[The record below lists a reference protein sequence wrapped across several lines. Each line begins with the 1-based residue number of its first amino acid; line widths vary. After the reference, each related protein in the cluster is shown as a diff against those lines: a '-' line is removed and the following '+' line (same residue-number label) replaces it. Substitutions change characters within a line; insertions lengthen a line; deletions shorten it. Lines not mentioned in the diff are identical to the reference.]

1 MDNLNKLIDLTRGAN
16 NSLLE
21 FDNRVQVTSEN
32 ARRTIF
38 LADLPR
44 STSYIDLIDYF
55 ETKVGPCTIDIK
67 R

>member
-1 MDNLNKLIDLTRGAN
+1 MDNLKQLIDLTKGASS
-16 NSLLE
+16 SLLE

-44 STSYIDLIDYF
+44 TTSYIDLIDF
-55 ETKVGPCTIDIK
+55 FDLNRGQPDVD
-67 R
+67 